1 MKKDEALETAV
12 LFRTLYE
19 TLKGCAEGKD
29 ERYEDFKYIPFNIP
43 FAPSVEQ
50 IKGLASYILENEDRR
65 LYESTF
71 GMIDI
76 DFLNSIYWKLDEAQW
91 GWDGEVK
98 YNLSIGNKSEVR
110 RLIEKN
116 DEFLFIVEVYDLWG
130 EIGAILREARLLQP
144 IFTNIIPQPATST
157 PVITEMVIDTSTGL
171 TPEWWEKYPELD
183 TPEARLYVSR
193 AIERGF
199 IKITSTGLRWITIG
213 GGRGGKAQ
221 LGYFLCKVYPP
232 HRPTNYLEKV
242 FDVKKLSTDI
252 TNGDLLRKKEPD
264 EIRADVM
271 RYKTEI
277 DKIFI
282 D

>member
-29 ERYEDFKYIPFNIP
+29 ERYEDFKYIPLNIP

-71 GMIDI
+71 GIIDI

-110 RLIEKN
+110 RLIEKD

-130 EIGAILREARLLQP
+130 EMGAILREARLLQP
-144 IFTNIIPQPATST
+144 IFKNIIPQPDTST

-171 TPEWWEKYPELD
+171 APEWWGKYPELD
-183 TPEARLYVSR
+183 TTEARLYVSR
-193 AIERGF
+193 AIERGL
-199 IKITSTGLRWITIG
+199 IQQTSTGFEWIPIM
-213 GGRGGKAQ
+213 GRGGKAQ
-221 LGYFLCKVYPP
+221 LGYFLSKVYQQP
-232 HRPTNYLEKV
+232 RPIATLEKL
-242 FDVKKLSTDI
+242 FDVKKLSTYLGNADYEA
-252 TNGDLLRKKEPD
+252 K
-264 EIRADVM
+264 RADVK
-271 RYKTEI
+271 RWRTEI